1 MLLRLERKY
10 LKEEYTIGLLYVDG
24 KYFCDTL
31 EDKVRDFNKDGDL
44 LDAGETKVYGKTA
57 IPYGKYRIT
66 LDIQSPSF
74 SQKTY
79 YKVFCNGYL
88 PRLLNVANFDGV
100 LIHCGGTADHSAGCV
115 LVGQNKVKGGLIKS
129 KQTFERLYR
138 MMQDADTAGEEIW
151 MEIV

>member
-66 LDIQSPSF
+66 LDVKSPSF
-74 SQKTY
+74 SQKPY

-88 PRLLNVANFDGV
+88 PRILDVPHFEGV
-100 LIHCGGTADHSAGCV
+100 LIHRGGTAEHTNGCV
-115 LVGQNKVKGGLIKS
+115 LVGQNKVRGGLTRS
-129 KQTFERLYR
+129 QQTFERLYR
-138 MMQDADTAGEEIW
+138 MMQDSDTAGDEIW
-151 MEIV
+151 IEIV

>member
-10 LKEEYTIGLLYVDG
+10 LKEEYTVGLLYVDG
-24 KYFCDTL
+24 NYFCDTL

-79 YKVFCNGYL
+79 YKVLCNGYL

-100 LIHCGGTADHSAGCV
+100 LIHCGVTADHSAGCV
-115 LVGQNKVKGGLIKS
+115 LVGQNKIKGGLIKS

-138 MMQDADTAGEEIW
+138 MMQDADTAGDEIW
-151 MEIV
+151 IEIV

>member
-10 LKEEYTIGLLYVDG
+10 LKEEYTIGHLYVDG
-24 KYFCDTL
+24 QYFCDTL
-31 EDKVRDFNKDGDL
+31 EDKVRDLNKDGDL

-66 LDIQSPSF
+66 LDIQSPKF
-74 SQKTY
+74 SQKPY

-88 PRLLNVANFDGV
+88 PRLLDVLHFDGV
-100 LIHCGGTADHSAGCV
+100 LFHCGEKAEHSAGCV

-151 MEIV
+151 IEIV